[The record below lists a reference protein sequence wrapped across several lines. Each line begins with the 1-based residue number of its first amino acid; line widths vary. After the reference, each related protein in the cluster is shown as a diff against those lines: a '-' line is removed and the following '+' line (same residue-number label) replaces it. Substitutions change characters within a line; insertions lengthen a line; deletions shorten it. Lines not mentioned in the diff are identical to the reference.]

1 MAVTAIWAV
10 RGYLGRVVLYAENP
24 DKTTAPKTISVPENV
39 NRDSLEDVIAYA
51 SREDATN
58 QRQLVY
64 GINCHPETARQEMT
78 ETQLRKGKRDGIIAY
93 HGYQSFAPSEAD
105 PDTAHTIGIKLAE
118 ELWGD
123 KYEVLVC
130 THLDKESHLHNHFVV
145 NPISYVEGVNKY
157 HRTKEDY
164 QLMRDIS
171 DRLCREYGLSVIRH
185 PEGRGKNYGE
195 WSAEKNGKPTY
206 RDRIKRDIDTAIS
219 MSLTDGEFFR
229 NLEDMGYEIKWEG
242 KYKEHQRPSLKP
254 KGAKKYFRFD
264 RLGEDYNLDEISNR
278 ILENIRR
285 KDPFPEETENEV
297 RKYRRD
303 HPPKVD
309 LGGLTKLYYYYCYE
323 LHIIV
328 RYPTSVSR
336 VSHFMREDLLK
347 LDRLDEQSRFL
358 ATNKIQTLADLAAYR
373 ESAGTEIEKLKAER
387 NDLRNELKRTI
398 RKGDEDAVL
407 AVKTKI
413 ADVSAKLKKLQDS
426 LAVCDSVEERSVQM
440 QAELED
446 IRKQTGEKEVEND
459 EQLFGRS
466 SGTSREDEPQ
476 RR

>member
-1 MAVTAIWAV
+1 MAVTSLWRITGYMAPAINYV
-10 RGYLGRVVLYAENP
+10 QNP
-24 DKTTAPKTISVPENV
+24 EKTTSPEEIPVPEGTS
-39 NRDSLEDVIAYA
+39 RDTLTDLIAYTE
-51 SREDATN
+51 RDNATN
-58 QRQLVY
+58 QRQLIT
-64 GINCHPETARQEMT
+64 GIHLDPENARSNIMT
-78 ETQLRKGKRDGIIAY
+78 VKNKFRKTGGTMLY
-93 HGYQSFAPSEAD
+93 HGYQSFAEGEVT
-105 PDTAHTIGIKLAE
+105 PDQAHKIGTDLAK

-123 KYEVLVC
+123 RFQVLVC
-130 THLDKESHLHNHFVV
+130 THLDKQSHIHNHFLINTV
-145 NPISYVEGVNKY
+145 SYVDGKKFY
-157 HRTKEDY
+157 RSAKDY
-164 QLMRDIS
+164 QKMQEVS

-195 WSAEKNGKPTY
+195 WSAEKKGKPTY

-229 NLEDMGYEIKWEG
+229 NLEDMGYEIKWDG
-242 KYKEHQRPSLKP
+242 KYKQLQRPSLKP
-254 KGAKKYFRFD
+254 KGAKKFFRFD
-264 RLGEDYNLDEISNR
+264 RLGEDYNIDEISNR

-297 RKYRRD
+297 RRYRRD

-347 LDRLDEQSRFL
+347 LERLDEQSRFL
-358 ATNKIQTLADLAAYR
+358 ATNKIQTLDDLAAYR
-373 ESAGTEIEKLKAER
+373 KGAGAEIDKLKAER
-387 NDLRNELKRTI
+387 NNLRNELKRTI

-426 LAVCDSVEERSVQM
+426 LVICYSVEERSVQM

-446 IRKQTGEKEVEND
+446 IRRQTGEKEVEND

-466 SGTSREDEPQ
+466 SGTGREDEPQ